1 MKKQTPSYEITFD
14 DVLLLPGYSTFEM
27 NDDIKKVSLKT
38 RVSKNL
44 KIDIPITSSPMP
56 GLTEERMAIALGK
69 LGGLGFIHPF
79 QSKKKQLSQAKEV
92 KKHKVKVAVSV
103 VDLSLDKG
111 VNHVKKLHKLGVDLI
126 CVETSHAHNKQTVQF
141 IKKLKK
147 INSKIE
153 ICASLVV
160 TGEATEKLIKA
171 GADSIRVGIGGGSHC
186 TTRLVTGIGRP
197 QLSAVEE
204 CYKVAKKYDIPIMSD
219 TGIKYAG
226 DIVKALAFGAESV
239 MIGGLLTGTDE
250 CPGEIIVKKG
260 KKYKHSWGMCTKEAI
275 THQKPFFE
283 DPYGSLIRNIKKI
296 IKKILG
302 LKLRANNDESHLIF
316 EEGIGNL
323 IPYKG
328 GVNVEI
334 ENLVKGMK
342 RSMWY
347 LGTKNIKEVRKK
359 TNWVVVS
366 GNTHL
371 ENIPRI

>member
-1 MKKQTPSYEITFD
+1 MLNINQEITFD
-14 DVLLLPGYSTFEM
+14 DVLLLPGFSSFEM
-27 NDDIKKVSLKT
+27 GEDTKKTSLKT
-38 RVSKNL
+38 RISKNVTL
-44 KIDIPITSSPMP
+44 DLPIISAPMP
-56 GLTEERMAIALGK
+56 GLTEEKMAIAIGK
-69 LGGLGFIHPF
+69 LGGMGFIHPF
-79 QSKKKQLSQAKEV
+79 QSKEKQLEQVKAV

-103 VDLSLDKG
+103 TEISEKSLK
-111 VNHVKKLHKLGVDLI
+111 HILKLHSLGVDLI
-126 CVETSHAHNKQTVQF
+126 CIETSHAYNKQTIEF
-141 IKKLKK
+141 IKKIKK
-147 INSKIE
+147 ANKKIE

-186 TTRLVTGIGRP
+186 TTRLVTGVGRP
-197 QLSAVEE
+197 QLSAVAE
-204 CYKVAKKYDIPIMSD
+204 CYKVAKKYNIPVISD

-226 DIVKALAFGAESV
+226 DIVKALAFGAETV

-250 CPGEIIVKKG
+250 CPGELIEIDN

-275 THQKPFFE
+275 THTPFIKN
-283 DPYGSLIRNIKKI
+283 PPQYVIKKLKSI
-296 IKKILG
+296 IKKVLG
-302 LKLRANNDESHLIF
+302 IKDKVFQPVNEQIF

-328 GVNVEI
+328 SVMPILED
-334 ENLVKGMK
+334 LTKGIQ

-347 LGTKNIKEVRKK
+347 LGAKNIKDVRTK
-359 TNWVVVS
+359 TKWVVVS